1 MKMAGSIKKLTM
13 RGKCEDAVSIVRA
26 CEGIIKTIKKNINC
40 VAYRQDLIFKR
51 FKWKIAGIR
60 TSIMIL

>member
-13 RGKCEDAVSIVRA
+13 WGKCEDAVSIIRA
-26 CEGIIKTIKKNINC
+26 YEGIKTIKKNINC

-60 TSIMIL
+60 TSVMIL